1 LQSGT
6 VSRNLSEALGL
17 GDSINR
23 IIPGGAATMLDVAL
37 DSSKQLQS
45 LTLTTTA
52 NDVIIG
58 LMSITLQ

>member
-1 LQSGT
+1 
-6 VSRNLSEALGL
+6 
-17 GDSINR
+17 
-23 IIPGGAATMLDVAL
+23 MLDVAL
-37 DSSKQLQS
+37 DNSKQLQS